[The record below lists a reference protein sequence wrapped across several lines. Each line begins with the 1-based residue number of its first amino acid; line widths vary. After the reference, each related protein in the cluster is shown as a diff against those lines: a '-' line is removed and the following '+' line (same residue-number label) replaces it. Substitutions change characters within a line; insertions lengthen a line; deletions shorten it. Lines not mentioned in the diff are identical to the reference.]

1 MSVSFAQQKKAW
13 FPGYVNVCTC
23 IYNIYIY
30 IYAHADSC
38 CICAM
43 LGVVLE
49 GWHYRTQATYGGR
62 LLNGR
67 EHLWCVKNMN

>member
-1 MSVSFAQQKKAW
+1 MYVCVCVSFAQQKAAW
-13 FPGYVNVCTC
+13 FPGYVNV
-23 IYNIYIY
+23 
-30 IYAHADSC
+30 YAHADSC

-43 LGVVLE
+43 LGVLLE

-67 EHLWCVKNMN
+67 EHLWCVKNSN